1 MKKRPFNAL
10 RPVLE
15 AWPESADDLPGS
27 DSASD
32 AHLDDAEFVA
42 WTADTLGP
50 ERRAECRRHLAR
62 CLDCA
67 EEAARIGALG
77 SGWNDPSTV
86 RRLQMLRMKPAPA
99 SPVSLLSDLF
109 ADARTALASLAPARG
124 AFASDES
131 ESTPDPLYFVVEAYG
146 YPVTGLVG
154 TVLRRD
160 RAYYARI
167 DLDGLE
173 EILFASQSVLLTI
186 RDPGLPAPIL
196 CRRLELGVAVLLGTD
211 LPLTEMSTLEARL
224 FASEDAVEAVR

>member
-1 MKKRPFNAL
+1 MKKRPFHEL

-15 AWPESADDLPGS
+15 SWPESAADLPEAEP
-27 DSASD
+27 ASD
-32 AHLDDAEFVA
+32 EHLDDAEFVA
-42 WTADTLGP
+42 WAADTLGP

-67 EEAARIGALG
+67 EEVARIGALG

-86 RRLQMLRMKPAPA
+86 RRLQALRMTPAPV

-109 ADARTALASLAPARG
+109 ESARIALASLAPPRG
-124 AFASDES
+124 AFASDGS
-131 ESTPDPLYFVVEAYG
+131 EGTPQPLYFVVEADG
-146 YPVTGLVG
+146 YPVAGLVG

-167 DLDGLE
+167 DLDGPKD
-173 EILFASQSVLLTI
+173 ILTASRSVVLTI
-186 RDPGLPAPIL
+186 RDPNLPAPIL

-224 FASEDAVEAVR
+224 FTSEDAVEGIL

>member
-10 RPVLE
+10 KPVLE
-15 AWPESADDLPGS
+15 AWPESADDLSGS
-27 DSASD
+27 DTASD
-32 AHLDDAEFVA
+32 NHLDDAEFVA
-42 WTADTLGP
+42 WAAETLGP

-67 EEAARIGALG
+67 EEVARIGALG

-86 RRLQMLRMKPAPA
+86 RKLHMLRSTPVPAA
-99 SPVSLLSDLF
+99 PVSLLSDLF
-109 ADARTALASLAPARG
+109 AHARIALASLVPPRG

-131 ESTPDPLYFVVEAYG
+131 DGTPDPLYFVVEAEG
-146 YPVTGLVG
+146 YPVAGLVG

-167 DLDGLE
+167 DLDGPE
-173 EILFASQSVLLTI
+173 EVLLASRSVLLTI

-196 CRRLELGVAVLLGTD
+196 CRRLEPGVAVLLGTD
-211 LPLTEMSTLEARL
+211 LPLTEMSTLEAQL
-224 FASEDAVEAVR
+224 FPSADTSEAVR